1 MIGKVFEIV
10 NEMKSDMRSA
20 AEKKEE
26 YDRLQRFFKS
36 PPYEATS
43 IMDFSKYSLTAPLR
57 RLKDKWNKA
66 IRNYIERKSKVPQ
79 YLSGLRKDKLNG
91 NKMRMASVLK
101 GDKYRKNLND

>member
-1 MIGKVFEIV
+1 MIGKVFEIA
-10 NEMKSDMRSA
+10 NEIKSDMRSA

-57 RLKDKWNKA
+57 RLKNKWNKA
-66 IRNYIERKSKVPQ
+66 IRNYIER
-79 YLSGLRKDKLNG
+79 LDGLRKDKLNG